1 LKRQTTDD
9 NPFADK
15 NDDDEEDEDDEDE
28 DDSYE
33 SDITEILG
41 QMKRQKRRR

>member
-1 LKRQTTDD
+1 MKRQTTDD
-9 NPFADK
+9 NPFAD
-15 NDDDEEDEDDEDE
+15 DGEEEEED